1 MQNFST
7 LSHKIAFIDKM
18 AALKSPPEVFFS
30 HFETLKRENDL
41 LLDNFWEFFRISF
54 FWDLTQNTKI
64 GSSFSCFILL
74 PCADLSQE
82 KRPMLAKNV
91 TVNAT

>member
-18 AALKSPPEVFFS
+18 AALKSRSLFS

-41 LLDNFWEFFRISF
+41 LLDNF
-54 FWDLTQNTKI
+54 
-64 GSSFSCFILL
+64 
-74 PCADLSQE
+74 
-82 KRPMLAKNV
+82 
-91 TVNAT
+91 

>member
-41 LLDNFWEFFRISF
+41 LLDNF
-54 FWDLTQNTKI
+54 
-64 GSSFSCFILL
+64 
-74 PCADLSQE
+74 
-82 KRPMLAKNV
+82 
-91 TVNAT
+91 